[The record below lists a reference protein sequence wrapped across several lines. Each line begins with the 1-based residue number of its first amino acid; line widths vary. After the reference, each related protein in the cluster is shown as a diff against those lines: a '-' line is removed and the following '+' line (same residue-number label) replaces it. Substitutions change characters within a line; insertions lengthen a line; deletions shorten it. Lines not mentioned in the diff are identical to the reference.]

1 MIYTPGDRRPPEAAM
16 SALEEIQ
23 FCIKKVEGMLAQD
36 YMTTPVREILTDVL
50 ARLTSAAAELGG

>member
-36 YMTTPVREILTDVL
+36 YMTTPVRQILTEVL
-50 ARLTSAAAELGG
+50 ASLTSAAADLSE

>member
-23 FCIKKVEGMLAQD
+23 TSIKKIQAMLEQD
-36 YMTTPVREILTDVL
+36 AMSTPVRQILTDIL
-50 ARLTSAAAELGG
+50 ARLTSAAADLSE